1 MVKAMKRILFTLGTG
16 FIFGLGLMLSG
27 MAQPQKVIGF
37 LDLRGDWDPSL
48 AFVMMGAIAVHFL
61 AYRVVARVPKPFW
74 GGAWVLPTRRDVNGR
89 LLLGAALFGAGW
101 GLEGYCPGPALTTVS
116 SGMGAAVFTLSM
128 LVGMGLYA
136 FILEKK

>member
-1 MVKAMKRILFTLGTG
+1 MKRILFTLGTG

-61 AYRVVARVPKPFW
+61 AYRVVARVPKPLW
-74 GGAWVLPTRRDVNGR
+74 GGAWALPTRRDVDGR
-89 LLLGAALFGAGW
+89 LLVGAALFGAGW
-101 GLEGYCPGPALTTVS
+101 GLGGYCPGPALTTAS

-128 LVGMGLYA
+128 LVGMGLYT

>member
-1 MVKAMKRILFTLGTG
+1 MKRILFTLGTG
-16 FIFGLGLMLSG
+16 FIFGLGLMISG

-61 AYRVVARVPKPFW
+61 AYRVVARVPKPLW
-74 GGAWVLPTRRDVNGR
+74 GGAWALPTRRDVDGR

-101 GLEGYCPGPALTTVS
+101 GLGGYCPGPALTTAS
-116 SGMGAAVFTLSM
+116 SGMAAATFTFSM
-128 LVGMGLYA
+128 LAGMGLYT